1 MGEKQVLADRR
12 QWKPSADAPQWA
24 PTQALPRSFSVPP
37 SDVEDARAAAALAS
51 ALLTDVPLE
60 EP

>member
-1 MGEKQVLADRR
+1 MLADRR